1 MQMPNT
7 APVAPAAMPGPMDL
21 VRLVMRFNLH
31 PEADLH
37 PSWLPANWPA
47 RHRSVARMGSAGRAV
62 LSDMLRRE
70 QVPGHSQPPAP
81 SLAQPPAQPHTAA
94 DYNFDSRLK
103 RLALLDAAS
112 LRRLAAYL
120 GFCAHLPL
128 FKLRGGAG
136 LQIRRQARRFD
147 RDAVDFVLDRVPQ
160 LTELRMDSTVVQQ
173 RPMSTGRVVL
183 DRGYRLLLGTAS
195 SEGALVQGRLKHKLP
210 RRISALSVPAFEPRQ
225 ALQLNELMLSCIVPE
240 RLPQWDWLF

>member
-1 MQMPNT
+1 MPAPTT
-7 APVAPAAMPGPMDL
+7 APTPSAAMPGPMDL

-37 PSWLPANWPA
+37 PSWLPANWPVQ
-47 RHRSVARMGSAGRAV
+47 HRSVARMGPAGRAV
-62 LSDMLRRE
+62 LADLLRRE
-70 QVPGHSQPPAP
+70 
-81 SLAQPPAQPHTAA
+81 HTKGPVQTHAAA

-128 FKLRGGAG
+128 FKVRGGAG

-160 LTELRMDSTVVQQ
+160 LTELRMDSAVVQQ
-173 RPMSTGRVVL
+173 RPIATGRVVL
-183 DRGYRLLLGTAS
+183 DRGYRLLLGAAA
-195 SEGALVQGRLKHKLP
+195 SEGDLVLQRLKHKLP

>member
-1 MQMPNT
+1 MQAPTT
-7 APVAPAAMPGPMDL
+7 APTTPAAMPGPMDL

-37 PSWLPANWPA
+37 PSWLPANWPV
-47 RHRSVARMGSAGRAV
+47 RHRSVARMGPAGRAV
-62 LSDMLRRE
+62 LAELLRRQ
-70 QVPGHSQPPAP
+70 QVQPHAQP
-81 SLAQPPAQPHTAA
+81 LAQPHAQPHAAA

-136 LQIRRQARRFD
+136 LQIRRQARRLD

-160 LTELRMDSTVVQQ
+160 LTELRMDSAMVQQ
-173 RPMSTGRVVL
+173 RPIATGRVVL
-183 DRGYRLLLGTAS
+183 DRGYRLLLGAAAA
-195 SEGALVQGRLKHKLP
+195 EGELVLQRLKYKLP
-210 RRISALSVPAFEPRQ
+210 RRIAALSVPVFEPRQ

>member
-1 MQMPNT
+1 MAASPPALPPT
-7 APVAPAAMPGPMDL
+7 AVAPGPMDL

-47 RHRSVARMGSAGRAV
+47 RHRSLARMGPAGRAV
-62 LSDMLRRE
+62 LADMLRRG
-70 QVPGHSQPPAP
+70 QAPAH
-81 SLAQPPAQPHTAA
+81 AAA

-120 GFCAHLPL
+120 GFCVHLPL
-128 FKLRGGAG
+128 FRVRGGAG

-160 LTELRMDSTVVQQ
+160 LTELRMDSAMVQQ
-173 RPMSTGRVVL
+173 RPLSTGRVVL
-183 DRGYRLLLGTAS
+183 DRGYRLLLGAAA
-195 SEGALVQGRLKHKLP
+195 SEGETVLHRLKHKLP
-210 RRISALSVPAFEPRQ
+210 RRISALGVPQFEPRQ

>member
-1 MQMPNT
+1 MHGST
-7 APVAPAAMPGPMDL
+7 AAPQPVPAMPGPMDL

-37 PSWLPANWPA
+37 PSWLPPDWPT
-47 RHRSVARMGSAGRAV
+47 RHRSVARMGPAGRAV
-62 LSDMLRRE
+62 LAELLRRR
-70 QVPGHSQPPAP
+70 QAP
-81 SLAQPPAQPHTAA
+81 EPVQARALA

-112 LRRLAAYL
+112 LRRLSAYL
-120 GFCAHLPL
+120 GFCVHMPL
-128 FKLRGGAG
+128 FRLRGGAG

-160 LTELRMDSTVVQQ
+160 LTELRMDSTVLQQ
-173 RPMSTGRVVL
+173 RPLATGRVVL
-183 DRGYRLLLGTAS
+183 DRGYRLLLGAAA

-210 RRISALSVPAFEPRQ
+210 RRISALSVPALEPRQ
-225 ALQLNELMLSCIVPE
+225 ASQLNELMLSCIVPE

>member
-1 MQMPNT
+1 MQAQTT
-7 APVAPAAMPGPMDL
+7 APTTPAAMPGPMDL

-37 PSWLPANWPA
+37 PSWLPANWPV
-47 RHRSVARMGSAGRAV
+47 RHRSVARMGPAGRAV
-62 LSDMLRRE
+62 LADLLRRE
-70 QVPGHSQPPAP
+70 HAKGPVQAHA
-81 SLAQPPAQPHTAA
+81 AA

-128 FKLRGGAG
+128 FKVRGGAG

-160 LTELRMDSTVVQQ
+160 LTELRMDSAMVQQ
-173 RPMSTGRVVL
+173 RPIATGRVVI
-183 DRGYRLLLGTAS
+183 DRGYRLLLGAAAA
-195 SEGALVQGRLKHKLP
+195 EGELVLQRLKHKLP
-210 RRISALSVPAFEPRQ
+210 RRIAALSVPVFEPRQ

>member
-1 MQMPNT
+1 MQAPAT
-7 APVAPAAMPGPMDL
+7 APPTHAAMPGPMDL

-37 PSWLPANWPA
+37 PSWLPANWPV
-47 RHRSVARMGSAGRAV
+47 RYRSVARMGPAGRAV
-62 LSDMLRRE
+62 LADLLRRG
-70 QVPGHSQPPAP
+70 QGAGH
-81 SLAQPPAQPHTAA
+81 AQPAAQLHAA
-94 DYNFDSRLK
+94 GDYNFDSRLK

-112 LRRLAAYL
+112 LRRLAAYI

-128 FKLRGGAG
+128 FKVRGGAG

-147 RDAVDFVLDRVPQ
+147 HDAVDFVLDRVPQ
-160 LTELRMDSTVVQQ
+160 LTELRMDSTVMQQ
-173 RPMSTGRVVL
+173 RPMATGRVVL
-183 DRGYRLLLGTAS
+183 DRGYRLLLGAAA
-195 SEGALVQGRLKHKLP
+195 SEGPLVQGHLQRKLP

-225 ALQLNELMLSCIVPE
+225 ASQLNELMLSCIVPE

>member
-1 MQMPNT
+1 
-7 APVAPAAMPGPMDL
+7 MPGPMDL

-47 RHRSVARMGSAGRAV
+47 RHRSVARMGPAGRAV
-62 LSDMLRRE
+62 LAGLLRHG
-70 QVPGHSQPPAP
+70 QAPGHP
-81 SLAQPPAQPHTAA
+81 QPHAAA

-128 FKLRGGAG
+128 FKVRGGAG

-147 RDAVDFVLDRVPQ
+147 RDAVDFVLERVPQ
-160 LTELRMDSTVVQQ
+160 LTELRMDSAVVQQ
-173 RPMSTGRVVL
+173 RPIATGRVVL
-183 DRGYRLLLGTAS
+183 DRGYRLLLGAAA
-195 SEGALVQGRLKHKLP
+195 SEGEQVLQRLKHKLP
-210 RRISALSVPAFEPRQ
+210 RRISALSVPVFEPRQ

-240 RLPQWDWLF
+240 RLPQWDWLFSSRPRTFSS

>member
-1 MQMPNT
+1 MAAPTT
-7 APVAPAAMPGPMDL
+7 APPPATAMPGPMDL

-47 RHRSVARMGSAGRAV
+47 RHRSVARMGPAGRAV
-62 LSDMLRRE
+62 LAELLRRG
-70 QVPGHSQPPAP
+70 QAPGH
-81 SLAQPPAQPHTAA
+81 AQPHAAA

-128 FKLRGGAG
+128 FKVRGGAG
-136 LQIRRQARRFD
+136 LQIRRQARRID

-160 LTELRMDSTVVQQ
+160 LTELRMDSAVVQQ
-173 RPMSTGRVVL
+173 RPIATGRVVL
-183 DRGYRLLLGTAS
+183 DRGYRLLLGAAA
-195 SEGALVQGRLKHKLP
+195 SEGELVLQRLKHKLP
-210 RRISALSVPAFEPRQ
+210 RRISALSVPSFEPRQ

>member
-1 MQMPNT
+1 MQAPAT
-7 APVAPAAMPGPMDL
+7 APIPPAAMPGPMDL

-37 PSWLPANWPA
+37 PSWLPANWPV
-47 RHRSVARMGSAGRAV
+47 RHRSVARMGPAGRAV
-62 LSDMLRRE
+62 LAVLLRRE
-70 QVPGHSQPPAP
+70 QAKGSVQPQA
-81 SLAQPPAQPHTAA
+81 AA

-128 FKLRGGAG
+128 FKVRGGAG

-147 RDAVDFVLDRVPQ
+147 SDAVDFVLDRVPQ
-160 LTELRMDSTVVQQ
+160 LTELRMDSAVVQQ
-173 RPMSTGRVVL
+173 RPIATGRVVL
-183 DRGYRLLLGTAS
+183 DRGYRLLLGAAA
-195 SEGALVQGRLKHKLP
+195 SEGELVLQRLKHKLP
-210 RRISALSVPAFEPRQ
+210 RRISALSVPVFEPRQ

>member
-1 MQMPNT
+1 MA
-7 APVAPAAMPGPMDL
+7 APTTTPPPAAAMPGPMDL

-47 RHRSVARMGSAGRAV
+47 RHRSVARMGPAGRAV
-62 LSDMLRRE
+62 LAELLRRG
-70 QVPGHSQPPAP
+70 QAPGH
-81 SLAQPPAQPHTAA
+81 AQPHAAA

-120 GFCAHLPL
+120 GFCAHLSL
-128 FKLRGGAG
+128 FKVRGGAG

-160 LTELRMDSTVVQQ
+160 LTELRMDSAVVQQ
-173 RPMSTGRVVL
+173 RPIATGRVVL
-183 DRGYRLLLGTAS
+183 DRGYRLLLGAAA
-195 SEGALVQGRLKHKLP
+195 SEGDLVLHRLKHKLP
-210 RRISALSVPAFEPRQ
+210 RRISALSVPSFEPRQ

>member
-1 MQMPNT
+1 MP
-7 APVAPAAMPGPMDL
+7 APAIAPPPPIAVPGPMDL

-47 RHRSVARMGSAGRAV
+47 RHRSVARMGPAGRAV
-62 LSDMLRRE
+62 LAELLRRG
-70 QVPGHSQPPAP
+70 QAPG
-81 SLAQPPAQPHTAA
+81 PAQPHAAA

-128 FKLRGGAG
+128 FKVRGGAG
-136 LQIRRQARRFD
+136 LQIRRQARRID

-173 RPMSTGRVVL
+173 RPIATGRVVL
-183 DRGYRLLLGTAS
+183 DRGYRLLLGAAAA
-195 SEGALVQGRLKHKLP
+195 EGAVVLQRLKHKLP
-210 RRISALSVPAFEPRQ
+210 RRISAFRVPSFEPRQ

>member
-1 MQMPNT
+1 MPASNAT
-7 APVAPAAMPGPMDL
+7 PQPVPAVPGPMDL

-37 PSWLPANWPA
+37 PSWLPPDWPA
-47 RHRSVARMGSAGRAV
+47 RHRSVARMGPAGRAV
-62 LSDMLRRE
+62 LAELLRRPRAPE
-70 QVPGHSQPPAP
+70 TVTPGA
-81 SLAQPPAQPHTAA
+81 AA

-112 LRRLAAYL
+112 LRRLSAYL
-120 GFCAHLPL
+120 GFCTHLPL
-128 FKLRGGAG
+128 FRLRGGAG
-136 LQIRRQARRFD
+136 AQIRRQARRLD

-160 LTELRMDSTVVQQ
+160 LTELRMDSTMLQQ
-173 RPMSTGRVVL
+173 RPLSTGRVVL
-183 DRGYRLLLGTAS
+183 DRGYRLLLGAAA

-210 RRISALSVPAFEPRQ
+210 RRISALSVPALEPRQ